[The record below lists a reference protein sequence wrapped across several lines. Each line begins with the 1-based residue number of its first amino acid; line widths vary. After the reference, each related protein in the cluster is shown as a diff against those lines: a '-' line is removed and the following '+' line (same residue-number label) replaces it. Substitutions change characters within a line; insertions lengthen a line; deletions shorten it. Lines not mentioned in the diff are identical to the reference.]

1 MLKIKDLIRVE
12 HISEIN
18 ILKSGVKNF
27 SGVSIDSRIVKKNE
41 IFFAIKGENT
51 DGHNYLADV
60 FKKGVSTAV
69 VNEDWY
75 IKSGKKFKGKNFL
88 TVKDTTTALG
98 EFAKIHKS
106 NFDIPVL
113 CIGGSNG
120 KTTTKDLTAAVLSQK
135 YKVLKTEGNFNN
147 HIGLPL
153 TLLRLK
159 KSHEMCVLE
168 VGCNHF
174 GEIKYLCEITEP
186 GFGMI
191 TNIGKEH
198 LEFFKTV
205 EGVAKA
211 EFELYDY
218 LKKKENGILFLNYDD
233 KYIKKYSGGLKN
245 EKKFSYS
252 YKFNTDVKGRFAGYS
267 NNFEPAIEIFY
278 SKGRS
283 GKAKK
288 FKTLV
293 STFGKHSIYNG
304 LAAAAAGVYFDV
316 SPDKIKNALENFKP
330 ASSKRMEVIKKNGMT
345 IINDSYNSN
354 PESVKMGIETMM
366 EYKTKGNKYAVLSDM
381 LELGKASGS
390 EHLEIGKFAVKAGL
404 KNIYT
409 VGKESRQT
417 FIGASKIENNLY
429 FENKEDLIEIL
440 KRNLKKDDVIYVKG
454 SRGMKMEEVVNEII
468 KK

>member
-1 MLKIKDLIRVE
+1 MLSTKDLIRIK

-18 ILKSGVKNF
+18 ILKSGIKNF
-27 SGVSIDSRIVKKNE
+27 NGVAIDSRAVKKNE

-51 DGHNYLADV
+51 DGHIYLKDV

-69 VNEDWY
+69 VNDDWFR
-75 IKSGKKFKGKNFL
+75 KNGKKFRGKSFL
-88 TVKDTTTALG
+88 TVRDTTDALG
-98 EFAKIHKS
+98 EFAKIHKG
-106 NFDIPVL
+106 NFNIPVL

-120 KTTTKDLTAAVLSQK
+120 KTTTKDLVAAVLSQK
-135 YKVLKTEGNFNN
+135 YMILKSEGNFNN

-174 GEIKYLCEITEP
+174 GEIKYLCGIAEP
-186 GFGMI
+186 GFGLI

-218 LKKKENGILFLNYDD
+218 LKKKEDGILFMNYDD
-233 KYIKKYSGGLKN
+233 KYINKYSGGIKN

-267 NNFEPAIEIFY
+267 NDFEPAIEVSFGEN
-278 SKGRS
+278 SKC
-283 GKAKK
+283 KK
-288 FKTLV
+288 FKTLI
-293 STFGKHSIYNG
+293 STFGKHSVYNG
-304 LAAAAAGVYFDV
+304 LAAAAAGIYFKV
-316 SPDKIKNALENFKP
+316 SPAKIKKALRNFKP
-330 ASSKRMEVIKKNGMT
+330 ASSKRMEVIRKNGMT
-345 IINDSYNSN
+345 IINDAYNSN

-366 EYKTKGNKYAVLSDM
+366 EYRSKGNKYAVLSDM
-381 LELGKASGS
+381 LELGKVSGK

-404 KNIYT
+404 KNLFTY
-409 VGKESRQT
+409 GKESKQT
-417 FIGASKIENNLY
+417 FTGASEIRNNLY
-429 FENKEDLIEIL
+429 FENKEDLIEVL
-440 KRNLKKDDVIYVKG
+440 RRNIKKDDVIYVKG

-468 KK
+468 KT